1 MSRAGRGSSAQLVA
15 WGMLFDVT
23 NARPGARENLVG
35 MVGEQAVDVS
45 PLPEGTPYTL
55 I

>member
-1 MSRAGRGSSAQLVA
+1 MNRVQPPC
-15 WGMLFDVT
+15 T
-23 NARPGARENLVG
+23 GARENLVG